1 MVCIMR
7 LKGYLKETTQPTVK
21 YTTEAVG
28 IAFSKIKKIIE
39 MGGDKFFD
47 IDDKTALM
55 IMRAG
60 FDEIAVKIDIGKK
73 GKGVRKYLAQGE
85 FGGNY
90 GKDYAWKIDMLPGFS
105 KVFKRFVKERD
116 WKNFMS
122 PSKNPLFREMVEMLS
137 HEILHSQQALNSAG
151 AAFDPEIQGITST
164 YTGNMKEYLKHPLE
178 IETYAQQTAIDMIRK
193 GHSVYIPVIRDLFP
207 PSSKV
212 WKKFVKKHKYYLE
225 LLKKQGDIKPWSK

>member
-1 MVCIMR
+1 MR
-7 LKGYLKETTQPTVK
+7 LQSYLKEITEPTVK
-21 YTTEAVG
+21 LTTQTVE

-47 IDDKTALM
+47 IDDKIALQ
-55 IMRAG
+55 IMKSG
-60 FDEIAVKIDIGKK
+60 FDDVGVKIVQGKK
-73 GKGVRKYLAQGE
+73 KGGVRKYLAQGE
-85 FGGNY
+85 FGGEY
-90 GKDYAWKIDMLPGFS
+90 GKDYYWKIDLLPGFS
-105 KVFKRFVKERD
+105 KVFKRFAKERD

-151 AAFDPEIQGITST
+151 AAFDPELQGITTTWS
-164 YTGNMKEYLKHPLE
+164 GNMKDYLKHPLE

-193 GHSVYIPVIRDLFP
+193 GHSVYIPVIRELFP